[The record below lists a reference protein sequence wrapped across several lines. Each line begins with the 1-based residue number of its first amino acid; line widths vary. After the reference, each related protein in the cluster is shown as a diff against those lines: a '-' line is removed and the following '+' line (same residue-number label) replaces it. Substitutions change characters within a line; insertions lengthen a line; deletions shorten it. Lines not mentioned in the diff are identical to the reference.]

1 MLSMHLRQLFRKP
14 TRTALYLAVLILLTA
29 FFCTS
34 LNLYKDSQYNLQLAD
49 NAYTTIAVIELCAD
63 VNRHGKIITDITDKD
78 YAGNQPVTVYG
89 YDLDPIIKAPSVK
102 KYELRARYGAFSDD
116 NIALVKSGKLPLFSY
131 DIIRFT
137 IKSKGNI
144 PRKADGTYDYS
155 DEYYLK
161 NNLFYVPTRHELYRI
176 YVRKSFALDV
186 TYSALG
192 ILHYNYGANESSRI
206 DLDMPQIENE
216 RQLSYYSAELN
227 NINYG
232 EATDYDLFIEPDTEY
247 IASVLID
254 YIPDVL
260 PTIKDNLYRVV
271 GITFW
276 RDMLFC
282 EHRYYYYKNKAIGP
296 ESASMYVTLK
306 EPFWIQKVENISQE
320 DLEKFEQISR
330 AYYIGSRSFAVMTTN
345 DISGIPAFNLG
356 NMFIRDG
363 RSITANEYES
373 GKKVCMISREL
384 AKAQKWKVGEKIKFS
399 FYEYNCFTNSTA
411 DTDRL
416 IPFYTYTSP
425 DNFFDSGEYEVVGI
439 YDVRPMTGSSTISE
453 AAISVPW
460 NTIYIPEKSLENA
473 PAEED
478 RPVTGA
484 LLTIWLENGK
494 IEPFIERMNELGIT
508 GAKQG
513 DYEARFTF
521 YDQGY
526 SRIQPSLEALSGT
539 AELLLILSSSLL
551 AIAALLLAFFYAQ
564 SQKQSI
570 GTMRLLGCSKARAFA
585 AVMLSALII
594 AVTGALIGA
603 AIGHALTASVGES
616 IMASANQTPEEFLAF
631 SAYLAES
638 TQVDVEFALGA
649 DAKVSLLTCL
659 AALGLFIA
667 GTLVFVL
674 RYLGKGPRELLPRA
688 GE

>member
-1 MLSMHLRQLFRKP
+1 MNMNTDNF
-14 TRTALYLAVLILLTA
+14 
-29 FFCTS
+29 S
-34 LNLYKDSQYNLQLAD
+34 LDR
-49 NAYTTIAVIELCAD
+49 E
-63 VNRHGKIITDITDKD
+63 
-78 YAGNQPVTVYG
+78 
-89 YDLDPIIKAPSVK
+89 
-102 KYELRARYGAFSDD
+102 F
-116 NIALVKSGKLPLFSY
+116 
-131 DIIRFT
+131 
-137 IKSKGNI
+137 
-144 PRKADGTYDYS
+144 DYS
-155 DEYYLK
+155 DKLDQLYYDGA
-161 NNLFYVPTRHELYRI
+161 YI
-176 YVRKSFALDV
+176 YL
-186 TYSALG
+186 
-192 ILHYNYGANESSRI
+192 
-206 DLDMPQIENE
+206 
-216 RQLSYYSAELN
+216 
-227 NINYG
+227 
-232 EATDYDLFIEPDTEY
+232 EPDTEY
-247 IASVLID
+247 IASISV
-254 YIPDVL
+254 YCESN
-260 PTIKDNLYRVV
+260 KDEDSKYKTSS
-271 GITFW
+271 ITFE
-276 RDMLFC
+276 RDHLYGNC
-282 EHRYYYYKNKAIGP
+282 KYYYSLK
-296 ESASMYVTLK
+296 TLHGM
-306 EPFWIQKVENISQE
+306 ETAFVFGTAEQPFWLQKYEEVKKNPVL
-320 DLEKFEQISR
+320 LEKFNNIGR
-330 AYYIGSRSFAVMTTN
+330 AYYINARSFGVMTTN
-345 DISGIPAFNLG
+345 DVTGIPAFNLG
-356 NMFIRDG
+356 NMYIKDG
-363 RSITANEYES
+363 RVISEEEYCS
-373 GKKVCMISREL
+373 GSKVCMISKDL
-384 AKAQKWKVGEKIKFS
+384 ARTQGWKIGSKIDFN
-399 FYEYNCFTNSTA
+399 FYEFHYFTNATKMGALLSP
-411 DTDRL
+411 R
-416 IPFYTYTSP
+416 YTYTSP
-425 DNFFDSGEYEVVGI
+425 DRFFDSGEYEVVGI

-585 AVMLSALII
+585 AVMLSAFII

-616 IMASANQTPEEFLAF
+616 IMANANQTPEEFLAF

>member
-1 MLSMHLRQLFRKP
+1 MEP
-14 TRTALYLAVLILLTA
+14 
-29 FFCTS
+29 
-34 LNLYKDSQYNLQLAD
+34 
-49 NAYTTIAVIELCAD
+49 
-63 VNRHGKIITDITDKD
+63 IIT
-78 YAGNQPVTVYG
+78 
-89 YDLDPIIKAPSVK
+89 APSVK
-102 KYELRARYGAFSDD
+102 KYELRARYGAFNED
-116 NIALVKSGKLPLFSY
+116 NIVVRYNDKKQAIPICDE
-131 DIIRFT
+131 DIIRFKIVT
-137 IKSKGNI
+137 EHQKEAE
-144 PRKADGTYDYS
+144 ADKEWNDVEFVDDG
-155 DEYYLK
+155 
-161 NNLFYVPTRHELYRI
+161 RYRI
-176 YVRKSFALDV
+176 HTFSFVDSDTHTSRKYNLDIIE
-186 TYSALG
+186 SAINVFDYEKLP
-192 ILHYNYGANESSRI
+192 ILFNIS
-206 DLDMPQIENE
+206 LDNIYTTTPLTDTNSLMP
-216 RQLSYYSAELN
+216 SAEYADKPDCIIL
-227 NINYG
+227 
-232 EATDYDLFIEPDTEY
+232 EPNTEY
-247 IASVLID
+247 IASISGLSSSSNTFNAANSLYKIQTFGVARDKFFRSNYYCYSIGRSEYVSWD
-254 YIPDVL
+254 YPYE
-260 PTIKDNLYRVV
+260 N
-271 GITFW
+271 
-276 RDMLFC
+276 
-282 EHRYYYYKNKAIGP
+282 
-296 ESASMYVTLK
+296 
-306 EPFWIQKVENISQE
+306 PFWIYEYDELKSKPEM
-320 DLEKFEQISR
+320 LKKYEQIAR
-330 AYYIGSRSFAVMTTN
+330 AYYINSRSFGVMTTN
-345 DISGIPAFNLG
+345 DLTGIPAFHLG
-356 NMFIRDG
+356 NMFIPEG
-363 RSITANEYES
+363 RMITEEEYAS
-373 GKKVCMISREL
+373 GAKVCMISTDL
-384 AKAQKWKVGEKIKFS
+384 AKLQGWNVGDKIDFS
-399 FYEYNCFTNSTA
+399 FYEYNNFVNATIWGS
-411 DTDRL
+411 RL
-416 IPFYTYTSP
+416 SPRYTYTDP
-425 DNFFDSGEYEVVGI
+425 DHFFDNGEYEIVGT
-439 YDVRPMTGSSTISE
+439 YNVRPLTGTSAVSAS
-453 AAISVPW
+453 AVSVPW

-526 SRIQPSLEALSGT
+526 SKIQPSLEALSGT

-616 IMASANQTPEEFLAF
+616 IMANANQTPEEFLAF

-667 GTLVFVL
+667 GTLVFML

>member
-14 TRTALYLAVLILLTA
+14 TRTALYLVVIILLTA

-34 LNLYKDSQYNLQLAD
+34 LNLYRDSQYNLLLAD

-63 VNRHGKIITDITDKD
+63 VNRHGEIITDITDKD

-89 YDLDPIIKAPSVK
+89 YDLAPIIKAPSVK

-137 IKSKGNI
+137 IKSRENI

-176 YVRKSFALDV
+176 YMRKSLALDV

-192 ILHYNYGANESSRI
+192 ILHYNCGANESRRI

-260 PTIKDNLYRVV
+260 PTIKDNLYRVA

-296 ESASMYVTLK
+296 ETASMYITLK
-306 EPFWIQKVENISQE
+306 EPFWIQKVEDISQE

-330 AYYIGSRSFAVMTTN
+330 AYYICSRSFGVMTTN
-345 DISGIPAFNLG
+345 DVTGIPAFNLG

-373 GKKVCMISREL
+373 GEKVCLISREL

-425 DNFFDSGEYEVVGI
+425 DHFFDSGEYEVVGI

-473 PAEED
+473 PAEKD

-494 IEPFIERMNELGIT
+494 IEPFIERMNELDIT

-551 AIAALLLAFFYAQ
+551 VIAALLLAFFYAQ

-616 IMASANQTPEEFLAF
+616 IMANANQTPEEFLAF

-659 AALGLFIA
+659 AALGLFMA
-667 GTLVFVL
+667 GALVFVV

>member
-1 MLSMHLRQLFRKP
+1 MLSMHLKQLFRKP
-14 TRTALYLAVLILLTA
+14 MRTVLCILVLILLTA

-34 LNLYKDSQYNLQLAD
+34 LNLYMDSQHNLQLAND
-49 NAYTTIAVIELCAD
+49 TYTTIAIMELYAD
-63 VNRHGKIITDITDKD
+63 VDSRGNIISDVTKAED
-78 YAGNQPVTVYG
+78 YAGYHALTVYG
-89 YDLDPIIKAPSVK
+89 YDLEPIITAPSVK
-102 KYELRARYGAFSDD
+102 KYELRARYGAFSED
-116 NIALVKSGKLPLFSY
+116 NIAVRYNDKKQAIPICSE
-131 DIIRFT
+131 DIIRFK
-137 IKSKGNI
+137 IVPEHQKEAE
-144 PRKADGTYDYS
+144 ADKEWNDVEFVDDG
-155 DEYYLK
+155 
-161 NNLFYVPTRHELYRI
+161 RYRI
-176 YVRKSFALDV
+176 HTFSFVDSDTHTSRKYNLDIV
-186 TYSALG
+186 ESAINVFDYEKLP
-192 ILHYNYGANESSRI
+192 ILFNIS
-206 DLDMPQIENE
+206 LDNIYTTTPLTDTNSLMP
-216 RQLSYYSAELN
+216 SAE
-227 NINYG
+227 Y
-232 EATDYDLFIEPDTEY
+232 ADKPDCIILDPNTEY
-247 IASVLID
+247 IASISGLSSSSNTFNAANSLYKIQTFGVARDKFFRSNYYCYSIGRSEYVSCD
-254 YIPDVL
+254 YPYE
-260 PTIKDNLYRVV
+260 N
-271 GITFW
+271 
-276 RDMLFC
+276 
-282 EHRYYYYKNKAIGP
+282 
-296 ESASMYVTLK
+296 
-306 EPFWIQKVENISQE
+306 PFWIYEYDELKSKPEM
-320 DLEKFEQISR
+320 LKKYEQIAR
-330 AYYIGSRSFAVMTTN
+330 AYYINSRSFGVMTTN
-345 DISGIPAFNLG
+345 DLTGIPAFHLG
-356 NMFIRDG
+356 NMFIPEG
-363 RSITANEYES
+363 RMITEEEYAS
-373 GKKVCMISREL
+373 GAKVCMISTDL
-384 AKAQKWKVGEKIKFS
+384 AKLQGWNVGDKIDFS
-399 FYEYNCFTNSTA
+399 FYEYNNFVNATIWGS
-411 DTDRL
+411 RL
-416 IPFYTYTSP
+416 SPRYTYTDP
-425 DNFFDSGEYEVVGI
+425 DHFFDNGEYEIVGT
-439 YDVRPMTGSSTISE
+439 YNVRPLTGTSAVSAS
-453 AAISVPW
+453 AVSVPW

-478 RPVTGA
+478 RPITGA

-616 IMASANQTPEEFLAF
+616 IMANANQTPEEFLAF

>member
-14 TRTALYLAVLILLTA
+14 ARTALYLAVLILLTA

-63 VNRHGKIITDITDKD
+63 VNRHGEIITDITDKD

-89 YDLDPIIKAPSVK
+89 YDLNPIIKAPSVK

-116 NIALVKSGKLPLFSY
+116 NIALTKSGELPLFSY
-131 DIIRFT
+131 DVIRFT
-137 IKSKGNI
+137 IKSRENI

-161 NNLFYVPTRHELYRI
+161 NNLFYIPTKHELYKT
-176 YVRKSFALDV
+176 YMRKSLALDV

-192 ILHYNYGANESSRI
+192 ILHYNCGANESSRI

-296 ESASMYVTLK
+296 ETASMYVTLK
-306 EPFWIQKVENISQE
+306 EPFWIQKVEDISQE

-345 DISGIPAFNLG
+345 DVTGIPAFNLG

-363 RSITANEYES
+363 RSITAEEYES
-373 GKKVCMISREL
+373 GEKVCLISREL
-384 AKAQKWKVGEKIKFS
+384 AKAQKWKVGKKINFS

-425 DNFFDSGEYEVVGI
+425 DHFFDSGEYEVVGI

-551 AIAALLLAFFYAQ
+551 VIAALLLAFFYAQ

-570 GTMRLLGCSKARAFA
+570 GTMRLLGCSKARAFV

-603 AIGHALTASVGES
+603 AIGHALTANVGES
-616 IMASANQTPEEFLAF
+616 IMVNANQTPEEFLAF

-638 TQVDVEFALGA
+638 TQVEVEFALGA
-649 DAKVSLLTCL
+649 DAKMSLLTCL